1 MTVSEASP
9 PASSASAAGG
19 APLAILQQV
28 FGYPAFRGQQQDII
42 QHVSA
47 GGDALVLMPT
57 GGGKSLCYQVPAI
70 ARHRAGRG
78 VTVVVSPL
86 IALMHDQVSA
96 LEELGVHASFLNSTL
111 DSQDASAVEREL
123 RAGRLVLLYA
133 APERILTPRF
143 LAMLDSLHE
152 RGLLSLFA
160 IDEAHCVSQWGHDF
174 RPEYR
179 ELSSIA
185 ANFPG
190 VPRIALT
197 ATADPTTRADIIERL
212 SLREA
217 KVFITSFDRPNINYS
232 IVQRDKPRDQ
242 LRDFL
247 KKHEGSSGIV
257 YCLSRK
263 KVEQT
268 AEWLVEQGIPALP
281 YHAGMDARIRSRNQD
296 AFLTEDNLCLVATVA
311 FGMGIDKPDV
321 RYVAHLDMPS
331 SVEAYYQETGR
342 AGRDGQPSDAWM
354 CYGMA
359 DVAMRRKMISEGG
372 APDEIKRVEQAK
384 LNSLLGICET
394 TGCRRK
400 AILAHFG
407 EAHPGNCGNCD
418 TCLSPV
424 ETWDGSDAAI
434 KAMSAI
440 YRTGQRFGAGHVIDV
455 LTGKGNERA
464 ERLGHENLAV
474 FGIGKDVD
482 AKTWQSVFR
491 QLAAAGLIYA
501 DQEAH
506 GALKLS
512 EEARPVLRG
521 ERQVMLRRD
530 QPKRTKKEARAAKA
544 ADMPAGAQ
552 DLFQQLRTARARI
565 AKEQGVPPYVVF
577 HDTTL
582 RELAAQRPQTLEAMT
597 GVTGIGKAKLDRY
610 GAVFLEVIRAS
621 S

>member
-1 MTVSEASP
+1 VQD
-9 PASSASAAGG
+9 GLQD
-19 APLAILQQV
+19 PLNILHDV
-28 FGYPAFRGQQQDII
+28 FGHASFRGLQEEVVR
-42 QHVSA
+42 HVTA
-47 GGDALVLMPT
+47 GGDAVVLFPT
-57 GGGKSLCYQVPAI
+57 GAGKSICYQVPAL
-70 ARHRAGRG
+70 ARPG
-78 VTVVVSPL
+78 VAIVISPL
-86 IALMHDQVSA
+86 IALMRDQVEA
-96 LEELGVHASFLNSTL
+96 LRQSGVAAAALNSSL
-111 DSQDASAVEREL
+111 SPDEAREV
-123 RAGRLVLLYA
+123 RSRLLSGDLKLLYV
-133 APERILTPRF
+133 APER
-143 LAMLDSLHE
+143 LATAGFQSL
-152 RGLLSLFA
+152 LQDVAISLFA

-217 KVFITSFDRPNINYS
+217 EVFATSFDRPNISYA
-232 IVQRDKPRDQ
+232 IVQRDKPREQ

-281 YHAGMDARIRSRNQD
+281 YHAGMEARIRARNQD
-296 AFLTEDNLCLVATVA
+296 AFLTEESLCLVATVA

-331 SVEAYYQETGR
+331 SVEAYYQET
-342 AGRDGQPSDAWM
+342 
-354 CYGMA
+354 YGMA
-359 DVAMRRKMISEGG
+359 DVAMRRKMISDGG
-372 APDEIKRVEQAK
+372 APDEIKRIEQAK
-384 LNSLLGICET
+384 LNALLGICET
-394 TGCRRK
+394 TSCRRK

-464 ERLGHENLAV
+464 ERLGHDQLAV

-491 QLAAAGLIYA
+491 QLAAAGFIHA

-506 GALKLS
+506 GALKLM

-521 ERQVMLRRD
+521 EQKVMLRRD
-530 QPKRTKKEARAAKA
+530 PPPRRTKKEARAASA
-544 ADMPAGAQ
+544 SELPEEAQ
-552 DLFQQLRTARARI
+552 ALFQQLRAKRAQL
-565 AKEQGVPPYVVF
+565 AKAQGVPPYVVF
-577 HDTTL
+577 HDATL
-582 RELAAQRPQTLEAMT
+582 RAMAAGRPQTLEAMGNVP
-597 GVTGIGKAKLDRY
+597 GVGHAKLARY
-610 GAVFLEVIRAS
+610 GEAFLSITRGAG
-621 S
+621 

>member
-1 MTVSEASP
+1 MQPIHGE
-9 PASSASAAGG
+9 
-19 APLAILQQV
+19 PLSILREV
-28 FGYPAFRGQQQDII
+28 FGHAGFRGMQEDVVR
-42 QHVSA
+42 HVTA
-47 GGDALVLMPT
+47 GGDAVVLFPT
-57 GGGKSLCYQVPAI
+57 GAGKSVCYQVPALV
-70 ARHRAGRG
+70 RPG
-78 VTVVVSPL
+78 VAIVISPL
-86 IALMHDQVSA
+86 IALMRDQVEA
-96 LEELGVHASFLNSTL
+96 LRQSGVAAAALNSSLT
-111 DSQDASAVEREL
+111 QDEARAVRDQL
-123 RAGRLVLLYA
+123 LSGDLKLLYV
-133 APERILTPRF
+133 APERLTTSSF
-143 LAMLDSLHE
+143 QSMLQDVTI
-152 RGLLSLFA
+152 SLFA

-179 ELSSIA
+179 ELSSLA

-217 KVFITSFDRPNINYS
+217 EVFITSFDRPNINYA

-247 KKHEGSSGIV
+247 RKHEGASGIV

-281 YHAGMDARIRSRNQD
+281 YHAGMDARARSRNQD
-296 AFLTEDNLCLVATVA
+296 AFLTEDNLSLVATVA

-359 DVAMRRKMISEGG
+359 DVAMRRKMISEGA

-384 LNSLLGICET
+384 LNALLGICET
-394 TGCRRK
+394 TGCRRR

-464 ERLGHENLAV
+464 ERLGHDALAV
-474 FGIGKDVD
+474 FGVGRDVD
-482 AKTWQSVFR
+482 TKTWQSVFR

-506 GALKLS
+506 GAIKLS

-521 ERQVMLRRD
+521 EQKVLLRRD
-530 QPKRTKKEARAAKA
+530 QPKRSKKEARASKA
-544 ADMPAGAQ
+544 AGMPEGAR
-552 DLFQQLRTARARI
+552 DLFQQLRAMRADI
-565 AKEQGVPPYVVF
+565 AKAQGVPPYVVF

-582 RELAAQRPQTLEAMT
+582 RALAAERPQTLEAMS
-597 GVTGIGKAKLDRY
+597 GVTGIGQAKLARY
-610 GAVFLEVIRAS
+610 GAAFLAVIQAAG
-621 S
+621 